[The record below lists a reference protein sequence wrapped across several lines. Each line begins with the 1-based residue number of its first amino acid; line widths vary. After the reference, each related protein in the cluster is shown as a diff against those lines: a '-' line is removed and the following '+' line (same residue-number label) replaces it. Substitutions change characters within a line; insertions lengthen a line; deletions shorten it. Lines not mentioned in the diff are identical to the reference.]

1 MIIRLTEATL
11 ENAGAK
17 AAVLGRLARAGFPV
31 PPGFVIPVD
40 AYRAVTAGLNLTE
53 AASSA
58 PDEVRRLV
66 AAQPVPP
73 WLLAELAEALTDLGD
88 HPVAVRSSAT
98 TEDTP
103 TASAAGQHDTFL
115 GVDALPEAVAA
126 KIQAI
131 WGSLWSL
138 RAVAYRQS
146 NPTAHP
152 SPADPG
158 IAVIVQRHVDAQVAG
173 VLFTSAS
180 RTPDDTAVAEGT
192 AVLDDTAM
200 LGGAALVESTAAPD
214 GSAVL
219 DETAVLGGSAVL
231 DETAVLGGSA
241 VLDETAVLGGAALVE
256 GTAAPDGS
264 AVLDE
269 TAVLG
274 DTASLDTAVVEGT
287 AVLDDTA
294 VLAGGGLVEGTAVL
308 EASWG
313 LGESVVQGLVNPDT
327 YTLTTTSGRR
337 LLTRRLGTKL
347 VRTDRNISAGLADG
361 SGIVASEVAAVQQ
374 REFCLSE
381 CQVERLMELGQ
392 EVADYLGGQQDIEFA
407 VEGDHVWLLQA
418 RPVTVPLLP
427 HETAASAVGVL
438 RGVGGGAGVASG
450 PARLVDSVADF
461 ARVQPGDILVCR
473 FTDPAWTPLFGVV
486 AGVITEVGGRL
497 SHAAI
502 VARERRIPA
511 VLGVPDVMTTLADGQ
526 PITIE
531 GSTGVV
537 TPGPVGR
544 RG

>member
-1 MIIRLTEATL
+1 LIIRLTEATL

-17 AAVLGRLARAGFPV
+17 AAVLGRLARAGFPI

-53 AASSA
+53 AASSH

-66 AAQPVPP
+66 TAQPVPP

-115 GVDALPEAVAA
+115 GVDGVAAAVAA

-138 RAVAYRQS
+138 RAVTYRQA
-146 NPTAHP
+146 NPTGHP
-152 SPADPG
+152 SPAEPG
-158 IAVIVQRHVDAQVAG
+158 IAVIVQRHVDAEVAG
-173 VLFTSAS
+173 VLFTSDS
-180 RTPDDTAVAEGT
+180 RTPDGT
-192 AVLDDTAM
+192 AELNGSAVL
-200 LGGAALVESTAAPD
+200 D

-219 DETAVLGGSAVL
+219 NGSAVL
-231 DETAVLGGSA
+231 DGSAELAGSA
-241 VLDETAVLGGAALVE
+241 VLDGSAAMD
-256 GTAAPDGS
+256 GTA
-264 AVLDE
+264 
-269 TAVLG
+269 
-274 DTASLDTAVVEGT
+274 
-287 AVLDDTA
+287 
-294 VLAGGGLVEGTAVL
+294 LVEGTAVL

-313 LGESVVQGLVNPDT
+313 LGESVVQGLVTPDT

-337 LLTRRLGTKL
+337 SLTRRLGTKL
-347 VRTDRNISAGLADG
+347 VRTDRNLFAGTTDG
-361 SGIVASEVAAVQQ
+361 SGIVASEVPAGQQ

-381 CQVERLMELGQ
+381 SQVERLMELGQ

-407 VEGDHVWLLQA
+407 VEGDQVWLLQA
-418 RPVTVPLLP
+418 RPVTVPLQP
-427 HETAASAVGVL
+427 HETETSAVGVL
-438 RGVGGGAGVASG
+438 RGVGGSAGIASG
-450 PARLVDSVADF
+450 PARLVDSVEDF

-473 FTDPAWTPLFGVV
+473 FTDPAWTPLFGVI
-486 AGVITEVGGRL
+486 AGVVTEVGGRL

-511 VLGVPDVMTTLADGQ
+511 VLGVPDVMSTLADGQ

-531 GSTGVV
+531 GSTGAV
-537 TPGPVGR
+537 TPGPVGG